1 MTEKDEKFE
10 PYAYYDEERDSIEVY
25 FKDES
30 CYAKPLNDQL
40 ELHLSFENEEV
51 IGVNILNVKKLL
63 TEKGKFK

>member
-40 ELHLSFENEEV
+40 ELHLSFNNEEV
-51 IGVNILNVKKLL
+51 VGVNILNLKKLL
-63 TEKGKFK
+63 ENKGKFK